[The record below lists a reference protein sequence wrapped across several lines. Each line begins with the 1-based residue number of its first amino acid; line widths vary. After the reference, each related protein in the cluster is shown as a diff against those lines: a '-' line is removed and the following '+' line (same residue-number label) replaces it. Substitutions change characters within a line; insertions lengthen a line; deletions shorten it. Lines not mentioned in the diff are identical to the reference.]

1 MAVDLRVRVPNDVY
15 RVLTAKASE
24 VGQSLAEFLGGELVR
39 MAEPLTGATESAPA
53 VPDVN
58 SAVTSAVTSARLR
71 P

>member
-39 MAEPLTGATESAPA
+39 MAEPLTTVTEPVPATGKVSA
-53 VPDVN
+53 
-58 SAVTSAVTSARLR
+58 ARPR
-71 P
+71 R